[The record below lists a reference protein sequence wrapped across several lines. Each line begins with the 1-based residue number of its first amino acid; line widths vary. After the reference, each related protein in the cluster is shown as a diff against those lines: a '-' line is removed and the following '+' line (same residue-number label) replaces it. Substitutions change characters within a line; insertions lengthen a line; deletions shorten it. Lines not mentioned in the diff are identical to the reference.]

1 MPSVIRSRSSGCAS
15 WIKSS
20 LEEIIK
26 GGTLRKRQPRVQG
39 RRRRREDA
47 VQT

>member
-1 MPSVIRSRSSGCAS
+1 MEG
-15 WIKSS
+15 
-20 LEEIIK
+20 IIK
-26 GGTLRKRQPRVQG
+26 GGTLRKRQRRVQG